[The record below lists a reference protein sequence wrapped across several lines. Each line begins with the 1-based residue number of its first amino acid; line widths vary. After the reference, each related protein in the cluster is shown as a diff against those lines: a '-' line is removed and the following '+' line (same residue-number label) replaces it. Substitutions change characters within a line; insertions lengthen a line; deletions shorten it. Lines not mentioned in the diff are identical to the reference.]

1 MTTLNKTLDELKF
14 EFSDMTGFLQDAF
27 STEEKSLTSIKNNVN
42 QTNKRRRLAKL
53 QNITGRNGIDGM
65 TTKFS
70 EAQNVLMKKTASEI
84 ATDPAV
90 ALSKLEVYD
99 NTLPYGLPPVIAG
112 VNEELREVKEK
123 TWDNFSNFYG
133 KIFRKV
139 GKAEFEEMIRNTS
152 HLSQS
157 DVKNMIY
164 STCGSLSEWPQ
175 INPKSAGMGRCS
187 TLFQLFNKH
196 YMGYTSGGTGGIKV
210 SDFYHDLISSLH
222 TAEIYGLAGKN
233 KPTTIT
239 GFSNK
244 IETYNINTELWF
256 LSDKDKEEAKY
267 NGFATTG
274 EDSYG
279 KFFDI
284 GGFPYRLRRYNM
296 LNNAIDANGNLPVD
310 IYIRINQDLKNEIKK
325 NNGAYI
331 QLYPNNAVTPNTNY
345 GNNNNIIVKSDLKI
359 DDNTGNPPKLISKK
373 ICSLFLNEGQTADI
387 NKLEKIEYP
396 IRYLFNTQEMY
407 GILPLT
413 CLIGITQ
420 IFDMANFG
428 ASSLPAV
435 DPLLATYIT
444 TINPLKNIFCYN
456 QKIPE
461 IGVLLFVRK
470 IFQELYP
477 VQDANPAVVTHDIV
491 NIFQSHLRIV
501 NPVGGVNASSFTTYG
516 AGTAGVNVYTNV
528 YINDTAD
535 IVSKKLLKVIEA
547 YSVDW
552 PTLRP
557 VYYKKFIEPLI
568 KLIRESPTKYTQL
581 VNGVYTRDYY
591 VTDFTNADYNH
602 IITQPLLNMTFPDI
616 PGPPVINHA
625 LIQRFFTNGGGAVD
639 SLTLNIGAVANNAV
653 PCVLMYRYIMYA
665 LIFKYVSEINSNQVG
680 NNRNKYNLYS
690 DDGTMASNM
699 TTILTLTES
708 LPPYNNLSLFKQQ
721 IPDVNPVMKGG
732 KSKGINKIK
741 TGGSKKN
748 QKGGARDSL
757 FVDTNAGNQGAPR
770 LYANRR
776 LQEFDPKLFKNAV
789 KKYKELNFNSDY
801 ATVKALFDKIS
812 HCSYLPLFFDHFE
825 DDILNITQ
833 IQAGTGGCGVAAPA
847 APIPL
852 SFSEVAQLFLFNC
865 VNTTTTTLLIHF
877 FKNVKA
883 CLNHFVTTDL
893 KEVENK
899 FGKNIANQQTAKIEG
914 SFRELNKE
922 LDKLINFL
930 KYNTLNLQEQ
940 TINLNDNGAGAN
952 PNFVYNANEHYVKNL
967 FLGANV
973 YFSYLSNANQFVVMR
988 LTDSDLGDP
997 AAAAAGAENWQGTNF
1012 FNLLNRIVG
1021 CTESSDDFTK
1031 TIQFLTDNRNDPA
1044 EYGLQTYLA
1053 VLNRLQNPL
1062 VNNRYLQKIR
1072 PHIKDK
1078 PDGCFGGIPFV
1089 SLDPKI
1095 YKLLMLSYYFLL
1107 KLRLVVGEESKKDQ
1121 KIVEEEI
1128 FSELSIDKQRE
1139 IMDTIKSKLTASAF
1153 SGLAS
1158 SLTSNATLKHADL
1171 LFESFYLFLFN
1182 ESNRLIEE
1190 VKKAE
1195 QLTKESSKNKSKKSN
1210 LFAIK
1215 GGQSTSIY
1223 SLRPKTNSN
1232 NGNLLKKQIDF
1243 IKTKYQ
1249 ASSKFDFII
1258 ETLTKQLKKQIELKR
1273 VRNNL
1278 HFFYYIDTHFRN
1290 FKIYMET
1297 VLLTIG
1303 EKNIPPEVSQ
1313 KLQKYVGYTSD
1324 KSKYKES
1331 FTSLKNSPLVDPQY
1345 SDPLWWANIER
1356 KFMSIQKQG
1365 NMSDDVVYRLF
1376 IITTTPTSG
1385 LKKAS
1390 LRDMYIVD
1398 AFNLATLNDDRSKI
1412 DQPSWFSTGY
1422 RTHAGIKSVE
1432 ISQKNSQGNKQFVY
1446 SDSNTV
1452 IKLTGIQ
1459 FHDPKTKKVMRFNTI
1474 AYKTGLKNMYNKL
1487 PHTIVRTN
1495 NEKINEAVYE
1505 AIHPDIIEL
1514 IHGRYLYYDKN
1525 DNKYKKLIPL
1535 FLQGSTNAELNN
1547 ILTHQQQLKY
1557 RGIKEKFRNTLN
1569 DYKIYQMED
1578 EKIQN
1583 LKEFRKWLYLI
1594 FMEQQMSL
1602 AKKDD
1607 DLFTTNIQKT
1617 MKQAFNNLFG
1627 SDITGKC
1634 ARVYNIYDFLN
1645 GITLNPQPINPVR
1658 IKCSD
1663 FDNFDLG
1670 SVIIEKFISRESLIK
1685 LMLLY

>member
-1 MTTLNKTLDELKF
+1 MTTLNKTLEELKF

-27 STEEKSLTSIKNNVN
+27 STGEESLTSIKNNLN
-42 QTNKRRRLAKL
+42 RTNRRLRLAKF
-53 QNITGRNGIDGM
+53 QNITGPNGIDGM

-70 EAQNVLMKKTASEI
+70 EAQNVLMKKTSSEI
-84 ATDPAV
+84 AANTAV
-90 ALSKLEVYD
+90 APSKLEVYD
-99 NTLPYGLPPVIAG
+99 NTLPFGIPAAGG
-112 VNEELREVKEK
+112 VNEQLRDVKEK

-187 TLFQLFNKH
+187 TLFQIFNKH
-196 YMGYTSGGTGGIKV
+196 YMGYTAGGTGLKV

-222 TAEIYGLAGKN
+222 TAEVYGLSGKN

-256 LSDKDKEEAKY
+256 LSDKDKEDARY
-267 NGFATTG
+267 NGFARTG

-279 KFFDI
+279 NFFDI
-284 GGFPYRLRRYNM
+284 GGFPYKLNQYNT
-296 LNNAIDANGNLPVD
+296 LNTAIDANGNLPVNT
-310 IYIRINQDLKNEIKK
+310 YIQIETRLKTILKK

-331 QLYPNNAVTPNTNY
+331 QLYPNTAATPNTTY
-345 GNNNNIIVKSDLKI
+345 GNGNNILVKSDLKI
-359 DDNTGNPPKLISKK
+359 DDNTGNPKSISKK

-407 GILPLT
+407 GISPYT
-413 CLIGITQ
+413 DFIPVNE
-420 IFDMANFG
+420 IFDVAAFG
-428 ASSLPAV
+428 ASELPAV
-435 DPLLATYIT
+435 DPRLATYIT
-444 TINPLKNIFCYN
+444 RINPFKNIFCYN

-477 VQDANPAVVTHDIV
+477 VQDANPAHATNDII
-491 NIFQSHLRIV
+491 NIFKRHQNIV
-501 NPVGGVNASSFTTYG
+501 RTIAAVNGHSLNTTYG
-516 AGTAGVNVYTNV
+516 PAGAPTVYTNV
-528 YINDTAD
+528 YVNDTAD

-557 VYYKKFIEPLI
+557 EYYKKFIEPLM
-568 KLIRESPTKYTQL
+568 KLIRESPTKYQQQ
-581 VNGVYTRDYY
+581 VNGTYTRDYY
-591 VTDFTNADYNH
+591 VRDFRNADFSQ
-602 IITQPLLNMTFPDI
+602 IVTQPLLNMTFPNM
-616 PGPPVINHA
+616 PVPPQVINHA
-625 LIQRFFTNGGGAVD
+625 TIAAFFNNVPD
-639 SLTLNIGAVANNAV
+639 SLTAPIGAAAANNAV
-653 PCVLMYRYIMYA
+653 SCVLMYRYIMYA
-665 LIFKYVSEINSNQVG
+665 LIFKYVSEMDSNQAG
-680 NNRNKYNLYS
+680 NNRNKYNLYD
-690 DDGTMASNM
+690 DDGVNNTPR
-699 TTILTLTES
+699 ILTLTE
-708 LPPYNNLSLFKQQ
+708 PVAMFNDLSRFKQL

-732 KSKGINKIK
+732 KSKSINKIK
-741 TGGSKKN
+741 TGGNKKI
-748 QKGGARDSL
+748 QKGGARQTL
-757 FVDTNAGNQGAPR
+757 FVDTPAAGNQGAPR

-776 LQEFDPKLFKNAV
+776 LQEFNPALFKNAV

-801 ATVKALFDKIS
+801 ATVKALFNKIS

-825 DDILNITQ
+825 NDVLNITQ

-847 APIPL
+847 AAIPL
-852 SFSEVAQLFLFNC
+852 SFSDIAQLFLFNC

-877 FKNVKA
+877 FKNIKA
-883 CLNHFVTTDL
+883 CLNHFVATDL
-893 KEVENK
+893 KTVETN
-899 FGKNIANQQTAKIEG
+899 FGKNIVNQQSAKIEG

-940 TINLNDNGAGAN
+940 TINLNDNGGPLGGVAN
-952 PNFVYNANEHYVKNL
+952 PLFVYNANEHYIKNL

-973 YFSYLSNANQFVVMR
+973 YFSYLPNANQFVVMR

-997 AAAAAGAENWQGTNF
+997 VGGAGAADWQGTNF
-1012 FNLLNRIVG
+1012 FKLLNRIVG
-1021 CTESSDDFTK
+1021 CTESADDFTK
-1031 TIQFLTDNRNDPA
+1031 TIQFLTDNRNDA
-1044 EYGLQTYLA
+1044 NEYGLQTYLA
-1053 VLNRLQNPL
+1053 TLTGINPL

-1121 KIVEEEI
+1121 QIVEEEI

-1139 IMDTIKSKLTASAF
+1139 IIDTIKSKLSASAF
-1153 SGLAS
+1153 SALAS
-1158 SLTSNATLKHADL
+1158 SLTSSATLKQADL

-1210 LFAIK
+1210 LFSIK

-1258 ETLTKQLKKQIELKR
+1258 KTLTNQLKKQIELKR

-1278 HFFYYIDTHFRN
+1278 QFFYYIDTHFRN
-1290 FKIYMET
+1290 FKIYMDT
-1297 VLLTIG
+1297 LLFTIG

-1313 KLQKYVGYTSD
+1313 KLQQYVKYSPD

-1345 SDPLWWANIER
+1345 SDPLWWAKIER
-1356 KFMSIQKQG
+1356 KFTSIQKQT
-1365 NMSDDVVYRLF
+1365 NVSDDVVYRLF

-1385 LKKAS
+1385 LKKLS
-1390 LRDMYIVD
+1390 LRDIYIVD

-1432 ISQKNSQGNKQFVY
+1432 IAQKNSQGHNQFVY

-1452 IKLTGIQ
+1452 IKLTGITI
-1459 FHDPKTKKVMRFNTI
+1459 HDSKNRGINSVAFQKK
-1474 AYKTGLKNMYNKL
+1474 LKNLYNKL
-1487 PHTIVRTN
+1487 PRTTVRTEN
-1495 NEKINEAVYE
+1495 NKLTQAVHD
-1505 AIHPDIIEL
+1505 AIHPDIRKL
-1514 IHGRYLYYDKN
+1514 INGEYLYYDKH

-1535 FLQGSTNAELNN
+1535 FLQGSTNLELNN

-1557 RGIKEKFRNTLN
+1557 RPFKQKFSDTV

-1607 DLFTTNIQKT
+1607 DLFTTKIQKT
-1617 MKQAFNNLFG
+1617 MKQAFNNFLG
-1627 SDITGKC
+1627 SDMTGKC
-1634 ARVYNIYDFLN
+1634 ARVYNIYDLLN

-1670 SVIIEKFISRESLIK
+1670 SVMIEGFISRESLIK

>member
-1 MTTLNKTLDELKF
+1 MTTIDLNKTLEELKF
-14 EFSDMTGFLQDAF
+14 EFSNITGFLQDAF
-27 STEEKSLTSIKNNVN
+27 STGEESLTSIKNNIN
-42 QTNKRRRLAKL
+42 KTNKKNRLEKFK
-53 QNITGRNGIDGM
+53 NMTGPNGIDTM

-70 EAQNVLMKKTASEI
+70 EAQNVLFYKTSSEI
-84 ATDPAV
+84 ASNAAGAGT
-90 ALSKLEVYD
+90 SKLAVYD
-99 NTLPYGLPPVIAG
+99 NTLPFGIPAAGG
-112 VNEELREVKEK
+112 VNEQLRDVKEK
-123 TWDNFSNFYG
+123 TWDNFSSYYG
-133 KIFRKV
+133 KIFQKIAK
-139 GKAEFEEMIRNTS
+139 GDFEAMIKNP
-152 HLSQS
+152 LIGQS
-157 DVKNMIY
+157 GAKNIIY
-164 STCGSLSEWPQ
+164 GTCGSLSEWPQ

-187 TLFQLFNKH
+187 TLFQIFNKH
-196 YMGYTSGGTGGIKV
+196 YMGYSAGTGIKV

-222 TAEIYGLAGKN
+222 TAEVYGLAGKN

-267 NGFATTG
+267 NGFARTG

-279 KFFDI
+279 NFFEI
-284 GGFPYRLRRYNM
+284 GGFPVASTDY
-296 LNNAIDANGNLPVD
+296 ANVITHMATHGGKIQYPSND
-310 IYIRINQDLKNEIKK
+310 YDNYIQNTDGLVNQL
-325 NNGAYI
+325 NGAFMRTSNQANETI
-331 QLYPNNAVTPNTNY
+331 IFNDRNLILMGDVEIEDGGANYPKN
-345 GNNNNIIVKSDLKI
+345 KSLNKI
-359 DDNTGNPPKLISKK
+359 Y
-373 ICSLFLNEGQTADI
+373 CSLFLNQGNETNI
-387 NKLEKIEYP
+387 NQLEEMNYRNYLLNIRKNGRFPAICKFLTETIQVPERHGDLLITQRDPEIGLLLFLRLVFELEYP
-396 IRYLFNTQEMY
+396 IERPNMAAALGVGNETINIFTTTANMITNTGAHAAEGLTTNYAATKYNDNLAEVKRKLTTRITTLMAKFNGTPYYTEYIQNLLLKYIDDIEKTPGVTY
-407 GILPLT
+407 ANFPNSGIAAGTNIYDDYFTPF
-413 CLIGITQ
+413 IPNYTQ
-420 IFDMANFG
+420 I
-428 ASSLPAV
+428 
-435 DPLLATYIT
+435 I
-444 TINPLKNIFCYN
+444 
-456 QKIPE
+456 
-461 IGVLLFVRK
+461 
-470 IFQELYP
+470 
-477 VQDANPAVVTHDIV
+477 
-491 NIFQSHLRIV
+491 
-501 NPVGGVNASSFTTYG
+501 
-516 AGTAGVNVYTNV
+516 
-528 YINDTAD
+528 
-535 IVSKKLLKVIEA
+535 
-547 YSVDW
+547 
-552 PTLRP
+552 
-557 VYYKKFIEPLI
+557 
-568 KLIRESPTKYTQL
+568 
-581 VNGVYTRDYY
+581 
-591 VTDFTNADYNH
+591 TDFTGNQA
-602 IITQPLLNMTFPDI
+602 QLTF
-616 PGPPVINHA
+616 G
-625 LIQRFFTNGGGAVD
+625 
-639 SLTLNIGAVANNAV
+639 NNANINNLFQNNPIAGGTFDTV
-653 PCVLMYRYIMYA
+653 PVKVYRHLVHRLKHHLVVKIAA
-665 LIFKYVSEINSNQVG
+665 LQPPAIQT
-680 NNRNKYNLYS
+680 NKYNLYN
-690 DDGTMASNM
+690 DNINAAAV
-699 TTILTLTES
+699 LTNSKSTGAF
-708 LPPYNNLSLFKQQ
+708 NDLSIYKQS
-721 IPDVNPVMKGG
+721 IPDINPLMKGG
-732 KSKGINKIK
+732 KSKSINKIK
-741 TGGSKKN
+741 TGRSKTKSSSKKI
-748 QKGGARDSL
+748 QRGGARMTL
-757 FVDTNAGNQGAPR
+757 FVDTAAPPQNVGAPR
-770 LYANRR
+770 LYANRK
-776 LQEFDPKLFKNAV
+776 LKEFEPALFKNAV
-789 KKYKELNFNSDY
+789 KKYKELNFTSDY
-801 ATVKALFDKIS
+801 TTVKTLFDKIS
-812 HCSYLPLFFDHFE
+812 HINSLPLFFDSY
-825 DDILNITQ
+825 DNTRTRTISTT
-833 IQAGTGGCGVAAPA
+833 GTGGCGVPPPGANTT
-847 APIPL
+847 L

-883 CLNHFVTTDL
+883 CLNHFVATDL
-893 KEVENK
+893 KTVETN
-899 FGKNIANQQTAKIEG
+899 FGKNIVNQQTAKIEG

-940 TINLNDNGAGAN
+940 SINLNDNGAGGAN
-952 PNFVYNANEHYVKNL
+952 PNFVYNANQHYIKNL

-973 YFSYLSNANQFVVMR
+973 YFSYATNANQFVVMR
-988 LTDSDLGDP
+988 LTDDDNP
-997 AAAAAGAENWQGTNF
+997 AGGGVNWQGTNF
-1012 FNLLNRIVG
+1012 FKLLNRIVG
-1021 CTESSDDFTK
+1021 CTESPDDFTK

-1053 VLNRLQNPL
+1053 TLNGINPL
-1062 VNNRYLQKIR
+1062 VNNRYLLKIK

-1121 KIVEEEI
+1121 IIAEEEI
-1128 FSELSIDKQRE
+1128 FSELSIDNKRE
-1139 IMDTIKSKLTASAF
+1139 IIDTIKSKLTASAF

-1158 SLTSNATLKHADL
+1158 SLTSNSTLKHADL

-1210 LFAIK
+1210 LFTIK

-1232 NGNLLKKQIDF
+1232 NGSNLLKKQIDF

-1258 ETLTKQLKKQIELKR
+1258 ETLTKQLKKQIELKK

-1313 KLQKYVGYTSD
+1313 KLHQYVKYSPD

-1331 FTSLKNSPLVDPQY
+1331 FASLKNTPLIDPQY

-1385 LKKAS
+1385 LKKLS

-1422 RTHAGIKSVE
+1422 RTHAGIKSVK
-1432 ISQKNSQGNKQFVY
+1432 IAQKNNQGNNQFVY

-1459 FHDPKTKKVMRFNTI
+1459 FHNLKNKGMRFNNI
-1474 AYKTGLKNMYNKL
+1474 AYKTGIKNMYNKL
-1487 PHTIVRTN
+1487 PLTRVRTN
-1495 NEKINEAVYE
+1495 NEKIREAVNE
-1505 AIHPDIIEL
+1505 AIHPDILAL
-1514 IHGRYLYYDKN
+1514 IRGNYLYYDKH
-1525 DNKYKKLIPL
+1525 DNKYKKLVPL
-1535 FLQGSTNAELNN
+1535 FLQGSTNLELNN

-1557 RGIKEKFRNTLN
+1557 RPFKQKFSDTV

-1602 AKKDD
+1602 AKPDD
-1607 DLFTTNIQKT
+1607 DLFKIKIQKT
-1617 MKQAFNNLFG
+1617 MKQAFNNFFS

-1645 GITLNPQPINPVR
+1645 GETLNPQPINPVR

-1670 SVIIEKFISRESLIK
+1670 SVIINGFISRESLIK
-1685 LMLLY
+1685 LMLIY

>member
-1 MTTLNKTLDELKF
+1 MTTIDLNKTLDELKF

-27 STEEKSLTSIKNNVN
+27 SREEKSLTSIKNNVN
-42 QTNKRRRLAKL
+42 QTNKRRRLAKF
-53 QNITGRNGIDGM
+53 QNITGPNGIDGM

-84 ATDPAV
+84 TMDPA
-90 ALSKLEVYD
+90 APPSKLEVYD
-99 NTLPYGLPPVIAG
+99 NTLPFGLPPVIAG

-123 TWDNFSNFYG
+123 TWDNFSSYYG
-133 KIFRKV
+133 KIFSKI
-139 GKAEFEEMIRNTS
+139 GNDDFDAMIKNP
-152 HLSQS
+152 LIGQS
-157 DVKNMIY
+157 GAKNIIDG
-164 STCGSLSEWPQ
+164 TCGSLSEWPQ

-187 TLFQLFNKH
+187 TLFELFNKH
-196 YMGYTSGGTGGIKV
+196 YMGYSEGTGIKV

-222 TAEIYGLAGKN
+222 TAEIYGWSGKN

-239 GFSNK
+239 GFTDK
-244 IETYNINTELWF
+244 IETYNINTDLWF

-267 NGFATTG
+267 NGFARIG

-279 KFFDI
+279 KFFEI
-284 GGFPYRLRRYNM
+284 GGFPVVSTEY
-296 LNNAIDANGNLPVD
+296 ANVITHMTAHAGKIQYPSND
-310 IYIRINQDLKNEIKK
+310 YDTFIRATDGLVNQL
-325 NNGAYI
+325 NGAFMR
-331 QLYPNNAVTPNTNY
+331 TSDNTNETIIF
-345 GNNNNIIVKSDLKI
+345 NNRNLVIMDNVEI
-359 DDNTGNPPKLISKK
+359 DDGDAKHPTNKSLNK
-373 ICSLFLNEGQTADI
+373 IYCSLFLNQGNETNI
-387 NKLEKIEYP
+387 NKLEEMDYMNYLLNIRKNGTFPAICKFPNETIQVPERHGDILITQRDPEIGLILLLRYAFELEYP
-396 IRYLFNTQEMY
+396 IEVPDSRQPPGPGNQV
-407 GILPLT
+407 IN
-413 CLIGITQ
+413 
-420 IFDMANFG
+420 IFDSTANM
-428 ASSLPAV
+428 
-435 DPLLATYIT
+435 I
-444 TINPLKNIFCYN
+444 
-456 QKIPE
+456 
-461 IGVLLFVRK
+461 
-470 IFQELYP
+470 
-477 VQDANPAVVTHDIV
+477 AN
-491 NIFQSHLRIV
+491 N
-501 NPVGGVNASSFTTYG
+501 GGGGEGLTTTYG
-516 AGTAGVNVYTNV
+516 GTIYSQPLNEVKRKLIERITRLMAKFNGTSYYTEYIQKLLIQ
-528 YINDTAD
+528 YIND
-535 IVSKKLLKVIEA
+535 IEA
-547 YSVDW
+547 G
-552 PTLRP
+552 T
-557 VYYKKFIEPLI
+557 
-568 KLIRESPTKYTQL
+568 
-581 VNGVYTRDYY
+581 GVSYG
-591 VTDFTNADYNH
+591 A
-602 IITQPLLNMTFPDI
+602 FPGI
-616 PGPPVINHA
+616 
-625 LIQRFFTNGGGAVD
+625 
-639 SLTLNIGAVANNAV
+639 
-653 PCVLMYRYIMYA
+653 
-665 LIFKYVSEINSNQVG
+665 QVG
-680 NNRNKYNLYS
+680 INVCDLYFTPFIAAYNAGGIINTFSQNQHNLTFGNANIVNRFQNNNLAAPYDSVPVKVYRHLIYRLITNLYNKLWYLQAVQLDNNKYNLYDDNNNHAQVLTKSKSTATFNDLS
-690 DDGTMASNM
+690 D
-699 TTILTLTES
+699 
-708 LPPYNNLSLFKQQ
+708 FKQL

-741 TGGSKKN
+741 TGGNKTKISSKKI
-748 QKGGARDSL
+748 QKGGARDTL
-757 FVDTNAGNQGAPR
+757 FVDAGGAPNEGAPR
-770 LYANRR
+770 LYANRK
-776 LQEFDPKLFKNAV
+776 LKEFDPTLFKNAV

-801 ATVKALFDKIS
+801 ATVKSLFDKIS
-812 HCSYLPLFFDHFE
+812 HINSLPLFFDSY
-825 DDILNITQ
+825 DNTRTRTIPTT
-833 IQAGTGGCGVAAPA
+833 GSCGGCGVALPA
-847 APIPL
+847 AGNTTL

-883 CLNHFVTTDL
+883 CLTHFVSTDL
-893 KEVENK
+893 KTAEKNI
-899 FGKNIANQQTAKIEG
+899 GKNIGTPQTAKIEG

-940 TINLNDNGAGAN
+940 TINLNNNGAGAN
-952 PNFVYNANEHYVKNL
+952 PNFAYNENEHYIKNL

-973 YFSYLSNANQFVVMR
+973 YFSYAATANQFVVMR
-988 LTDSDLGDP
+988 LTDNDDP
-997 AAAAAGAENWQGTNF
+997 AGGGGGVNWQGTNF
-1012 FNLLNRIVG
+1012 FKLLNRIVG

-1044 EYGLQTYLA
+1044 EYGLQTYFNTLTTI
-1053 VLNRLQNPL
+1053 NPL
-1062 VNNRYLQKIR
+1062 VNNRYLLKIR

-1121 KIVEEEI
+1121 IIAEEEI
-1128 FSELSIDKQRE
+1128 FSELSLDNKRE
-1139 IMDTIKSKLTASAF
+1139 IIDTIKSKLTASAF

-1158 SLTSNATLKHADL
+1158 SLTSNATLKQADL

-1195 QLTKESSKNKSKKSN
+1195 QLTKESSKNKAKKEN
-1210 LFAIK
+1210 LFTIK

-1232 NGNLLKKQIDF
+1232 NGSNLLKKQIDF

-1258 ETLTKQLKKQIELKR
+1258 ETLTKQLKKQIELKK
-1273 VRNNL
+1273 VKNNL
-1278 HFFYYIDTHFRN
+1278 HFFYYMDTHFRN

-1313 KLQKYVGYTSD
+1313 KLHQYVKYSPD

-1331 FTSLKNSPLVDPQY
+1331 FASLKNTPLIDPQY

-1365 NMSDDVVYRLF
+1365 NISDDVVYRLF

-1385 LKKAS
+1385 LKRLT

-1398 AFNLATLNDDRSKI
+1398 AFNLASMNDDRSKI

-1432 ISQKNSQGNKQFVY
+1432 ISQKNNQGNNKFVY

-1459 FHDPKTKKVMRFNTI
+1459 FHDSKNNLIRRNNVQKLLPKNPTQNDMNKAIKK
-1474 AYKTGLKNMYNKL
+1474 
-1487 PHTIVRTN
+1487 
-1495 NEKINEAVYE
+1495 
-1505 AIHPDIIEL
+1505 AIHPDIRKL
-1514 IHGRYLYYDKN
+1514 INGEYLYYDKN
-1525 DNKYKKLIPL
+1525 DNRYKKLIPL
-1535 FLQGSTNAELNN
+1535 FLQGSTNLELFQIVNHQRN
-1547 ILTHQQQLKY
+1547 IKY
-1557 RGIKEKFRNTLN
+1557 RGIKQKFSDTL
-1569 DYKIYQMED
+1569 DYTIYQMED
-1578 EKIQN
+1578 EKIQK

-1602 AKKDD
+1602 VKKDD
-1607 DLFTTNIQKT
+1607 DSFKTNIQKT
-1617 MKQAFNNLFG
+1617 MKQAFNNFL
-1627 SDITGKC
+1627 SSNITGKC
-1634 ARVYNIYDFLN
+1634 NRVYNIYDY
-1645 GITLNPQPINPVR
+1645 INSKTPTVQQIIPVR

-1670 SVIIEKFISRESLIK
+1670 SVIIEGFISRESLIK

>member
-1 MTTLNKTLDELKF
+1 MTTIDLNKTLDELKF
-14 EFSDMTGFLQDAF
+14 EFSDMTGFLHDAF
-27 STEEKSLTSIKNNVN
+27 STGEESLTSIKNNIN
-42 QTNKRRRLAKL
+42 KSNKRSRLTKF
-53 QNITGRNGIDGM
+53 QNITGVNGIDGM

-70 EAQNVLMKKTASEI
+70 EAQNVLFYKTPSEI
-84 ATDPAV
+84 AANTAV
-90 ALSKLEVYD
+90 APSKLEVYD
-99 NTLPYGLPPVIAG
+99 NTLPYGLPAAG
-112 VNEELREVKEK
+112 VNEELRNVKEK
-123 TWDNFSNFYG
+123 TWDNFSNYYG
-133 KIFRKV
+133 KIFRKIAK
-139 GKAEFEEMIRNTS
+139 GDFEAMINNPS
-152 HLSQS
+152 IGQS
-157 DVKNMIY
+157 GAKNIIY
-164 STCGSLSEWPQ
+164 GTCGSLSEWPQ

-196 YMGYTSGGTGGIKV
+196 YMGYTSGGTGLKV
-210 SDFYHDLISSLH
+210 PDFYHDLISSLH
-222 TAEIYGLAGKN
+222 TAEIYGLSGKN

-244 IETYNINTELWF
+244 IETYNINTDLWF

-267 NGFATTG
+267 NGFARTG

-284 GGFPYRLRRYNM
+284 GGFP
-296 LNNAIDANGNLPVD
+296 VVS
-310 IYIRINQDLKNEIKK
+310 NQYTNVIAHMTGHAGKIQYPSNDYDNFIQTTDLLVNQL
-325 NNGAYI
+325 NGAFI
-331 QLYPNNAVTPNTNY
+331 RTSDNNETIIF
-345 GNNNNIIVKSDLKI
+345 NNRNLVIMKDVEI
-359 DDNTGNPPKLISKK
+359 DDRGAKYPTSKSLNK
-373 ICSLFLNEGQTADI
+373 IYCSLFLNQGNETNI
-387 NKLEKIEYP
+387 NQLEEIDYKNYLFNTRQRGRFPAICKFPTETIPLQERHGDLLITQRDPEIGLMLFLRMVFEIEYP
-396 IRYLFNTQEMY
+396 ITRLNP
-407 GILPLT
+407 G
-413 CLIGITQ
+413 
-420 IFDMANFG
+420 
-428 ASSLPAV
+428 
-435 DPLLATYIT
+435 
-444 TINPLKNIFCYN
+444 NPLGAGNETI
-456 QKIPE
+456 
-461 IGVLLFVRK
+461 
-470 IFQELYP
+470 
-477 VQDANPAVVTHDIV
+477 
-491 NIFQSHLRIV
+491 NIFQSTANMITNTGVHAQEGLTTNYSRTKYNDNLATVKSKLKSRIT
-501 NPVGGVNASSFTTYG
+501 NLMAKINGTPYYTEYIQNLLLKYIDDIEKAGTGVTYG
-516 AGTAGVNVYTNV
+516 DFPNSVFQVGYNAYSDYFNPFENTYPTAAGINIFSQNQPNLTFGNAANYALLFTNDVINAGSVYGTAPVKVY
-528 YINDTAD
+528 
-535 IVSKKLLKVIEA
+535 
-547 YSVDW
+547 
-552 PTLRP
+552 R
-557 VYYKKFIEPLI
+557 
-568 KLIRESPTKYTQL
+568 
-581 VNGVYTRDYY
+581 
-591 VTDFTNADYNH
+591 H
-602 IITQPLLNMTFPDI
+602 
-616 PGPPVINHA
+616 
-625 LIQRFFTNGGGAVD
+625 LIQRLFFHLNTKLVALQAVGLD
-639 SLTLNIGAVANNAV
+639 N
-653 PCVLMYRYIMYA
+653 
-665 LIFKYVSEINSNQVG
+665 
-680 NNRNKYNLYS
+680 NKYNLYN
-690 DDGTMASNM
+690 DNEGQAPA
-699 TTILTLTES
+699 LTSSKPTAGIFD
-708 LPPYNNLSLFKQQ
+708 NLSNFKQQ
-721 IPDVNPVMKGG
+721 IPDVNPIMKGG
-732 KSKGINKIK
+732 KLKSINKIK
-741 TGGSKKN
+741 TGGNKTKILSKKI
-748 QKGGARDSL
+748 QKGGARNTL
-757 FVDTNAGNQGAPR
+757 FVDTAVAGNQGAPR
-770 LYANRR
+770 LYANRK
-776 LQEFDPKLFKNAV
+776 LKEFDPTLFKNAV
-789 KKYKELNFNSDY
+789 KKYKELNFTSDH
-801 ATVKALFDKIS
+801 ATVKTLFDKIS
-812 HCSYLPLFFDHFE
+812 HINSLPLFFDSY
-825 DDILNITQ
+825 DNTRTRTIPTT
-833 IQAGTGGCGVAAPA
+833 GTGGCGVAPA
-847 APIPL
+847 GGNTTL

-883 CLNHFVTTDL
+883 CLTHFVTTDL

-952 PNFVYNANEHYVKNL
+952 PNFVYNANEHYIKNL

-973 YFSYLSNANQFVVMR
+973 YFSYATNANQFVVMR
-988 LTDSDLGDP
+988 LTDNDNP
-997 AAAAAGAENWQGTNF
+997 AGGGVDWQGTNF
-1012 FNLLNRIVG
+1012 FKLLNRIVG
-1021 CTESSDDFTK
+1021 CTESPDDFTK

-1044 EYGLQTYLA
+1044 EYGLQTYLDT
-1053 VLNRLQNPL
+1053 LTRLPNPL
-1062 VNNRYLQKIR
+1062 VHNRYLQKIR

-1139 IMDTIKSKLTASAF
+1139 IIDTIKSKLSESAF

-1158 SLTSNATLKHADL
+1158 SLTSNATLKQADL

-1195 QLTKESSKNKSKKSN
+1195 QLTKESSKNKEKKSN
-1210 LFAIK
+1210 LFTIK

-1232 NGNLLKKQIDF
+1232 NGNNLLKKQIDF

-1258 ETLTKQLKKQIELKR
+1258 ETLTKQLKKQIELKK

-1303 EKNIPPEVSQ
+1303 EKNIPPEVSE
-1313 KLQKYVGYTSD
+1313 KLQKYVKYSPD

-1331 FTSLKNSPLVDPQY
+1331 FASLKNSRLVDPQY

-1385 LKKAS
+1385 LKRIWV
-1390 LRDMYIVD
+1390 RDMYIIDV
-1398 AFNLATLNDDRSKI
+1398 FNLATLNDDRSKEEK
-1412 DQPSWFSTGY
+1412 PSWFSTGY

-1432 ISQKNSQGNKQFVY
+1432 ITQKNSQGNKQFVY

-1459 FHDPKTKKVMRFNTI
+1459 FHDLKNKGIRFNNI

-1487 PHTIVRTN
+1487 PLTRVRTN
-1495 NEKINEAVYE
+1495 NEKIREAVNE
-1505 AIHPDIIEL
+1505 AIHPDIIAL
-1514 IHGRYLYYDKN
+1514 ISGHYLYYDKN

-1535 FLQGSTNAELNN
+1535 FLQGSTNLELND
-1547 ILTHQQQLKY
+1547 ILTQQKQSKY
-1557 RGIKEKFRNTLN
+1557 RLFKQKFSDTL

-1627 SDITGKC
+1627 RDITGKC
-1634 ARVYNIYDFLN
+1634 TRVYNIYDFLN
-1645 GITLNPQPINPVR
+1645 GETLNPQPINPVR

>member
-1 MTTLNKTLDELKF
+1 MTTLDKTLDELKF

-27 STEEKSLTSIKNNVN
+27 STEEKSLTSIKNNIN
-42 QTNKRRRLAKL
+42 QTNKRRRLAKF
-53 QNITGRNGIDGM
+53 QNITGLNGIDGM

-84 ATDPAV
+84 TTDPAV
-90 ALSKLEVYD
+90 APSKLAVYD
-99 NTLPYGLPPVIAG
+99 NTLPFGLPAAITG
-112 VNEELREVKEK
+112 VNEQLRDVKEK

-187 TLFQLFNKH
+187 TLFQIFNKH
-196 YMGYTSGGTGGIKV
+196 YMGYTAGGTGLKV

-222 TAEIYGLAGKN
+222 TAEVYGLSGKN
-233 KPTTIT
+233 KPTAIT

-244 IETYNINTELWF
+244 IETYNINTDLWF

-267 NGFATTG
+267 NGFARTG

-279 KFFDI
+279 HFFDI
-284 GGFPYRLRRYNM
+284 GGFPYRLAQYDA
-296 LNNAIDANGNLPVD
+296 LNNGIDANGNLPVNR
-310 IYIRINQDLKNEIKK
+310 YIQFETRLKTNLKK

-331 QLYPNNAVTPNTNY
+331 QLYPNNAATPNTTY
-345 GNNNNIIVKSDLKI
+345 GNENNILVKSDLKI
-359 DDNTGNPPKLISKK
+359 DDNTGNPKSISKR
-373 ICSLFLNEGQTADI
+373 ICSLFLNEGQTANI

-396 IRYLFNTQEMY
+396 IRYLFNTQEVY
-407 GILPLT
+407 GISPFT
-413 CLIGITQ
+413 DFTNVNQ
-420 IFDMANFG
+420 IFDVVAFG
-428 ASSLPAV
+428 ASALPAV
-435 DPLLATYIT
+435 EPTLATYIT
-444 TINPLKNIFCYN
+444 TINPFKNIFVYN

-477 VQDANPAVVTHDIV
+477 VQDANPAAITNDII
-491 NIFQSHLRIV
+491 NIFQSHQNIV
-501 NPVGGVNASSFTTYG
+501 ITNGAVNGHSLNTTYAPAGG
-516 AGTAGVNVYTNV
+516 AATVYTNV

-535 IVSKKLLKVIEA
+535 IVSKKLVKVIEA

-557 VYYKKFIEPLI
+557 EYYKKFIEPLM
-568 KLIRESPTKYTQL
+568 KLIRESPTKYTQQ
-581 VNGVYTRDYY
+581 VNGVNTCDYY
-591 VTDFTNADYNH
+591 VTDFRNANYTQIVTN
-602 IITQPLLNMTFPDI
+602 PLPNMTFPNM
-616 PGPPVINHA
+616 PVPPVGITHA
-625 LIQRFFTNGGGAVD
+625 TIQRFFNNGGGPD
-639 SLTLNIGAVANNAV
+639 SLTANIVGVAANNAV
-653 PCVLMYRYIMYA
+653 RCVLMYRYIMYA
-665 LIFKYVSEINSNQVG
+665 LIFKYVSEIDSNQAG
-680 NNRNKYNLYS
+680 NRRNKYNLYS
-690 DDGTMASNM
+690 DDGIAVNNM
-699 TTILTLTES
+699 HRTLTLTE
-708 LPPYNNLSLFKQQ
+708 PAAGFDDLSLFKQL

-732 KSKGINKIK
+732 KSKSINKIK
-741 TGGSKKN
+741 TGGSKKI

-757 FVDTNAGNQGAPR
+757 FVDTAAPGNQGAPR

-776 LQEFDPKLFKNAV
+776 LQEFNPALFKNAV

-801 ATVKALFDKIS
+801 ATVKLLFNKIS
-812 HCSYLPLFFDHFE
+812 QCSFLPLFFDHFE
-825 DDILNITQ
+825 EDILNIEQ
-833 IQAGTGGCGVAAPA
+833 VAAGTGGCGVVPQAQ
-847 APIPL
+847 IPL
-852 SFSEVAQLFLFNC
+852 SFSDVAQLFLFNC

-883 CLNHFVTTDL
+883 CLTHFVTTDL

-940 TINLNDNGAGAN
+940 SINLNDNGGPVGGGAN
-952 PNFVYNANEHYVKNL
+952 PNFVFNANQHYIKNL

-973 YFSYLSNANQFVVMR
+973 YFSYLPNANQFVVMR
-988 LTDSDLGDP
+988 LTNDDLGDP
-997 AAAAAGAENWQGTNF
+997 AAGAGAGAEDWQGTNF
-1012 FNLLNRIVG
+1012 FKLLNRIVG

-1031 TIQFLTDNRNDPA
+1031 TIQFLTDNRNDA
-1044 EYGLQTYLA
+1044 NEYGLQNYLGILA
-1053 VLNRLQNPL
+1053 RLPTPL

-1121 KIVEEEI
+1121 QIVEEEI

-1139 IMDTIKSKLTASAF
+1139 IIDTIKSKLSASAF

-1158 SLTSNATLKHADL
+1158 SLTSNATLKQAEL

-1210 LFAIK
+1210 LFTIK

-1303 EKNIPPEVSQ
+1303 EKNIPPEVSE
-1313 KLQKYVGYTSD
+1313 KLQKYVGYSPD

-1331 FTSLKNSPLVDPQY
+1331 FDSLKKSRLVDPLY

-1356 KFMSIQKQG
+1356 KFMGIQKQG

-1385 LKKAS
+1385 LKKLT
-1390 LRDMYIVD
+1390 LRDIYIVD
-1398 AFNLATLNDDRSKI
+1398 AFNLATLNDDRSKNV
-1412 DQPSWFSTGY
+1412 QPSWFSTGY

-1432 ISQKNSQGNKQFVY
+1432 IPQKNNQGRNQNVY

-1459 FHDPKTKKVMRFNTI
+1459 IHDTKNPLIRRNNVQQ
-1474 AYKTGLKNMYNKL
+1474 LL
-1487 PHTIVRTN
+1487 PRAPTN
-1495 NEKINEAVYE
+1495 QQIQQAIEK
-1505 AIHPDIIEL
+1505 AIHPDIRKL
-1514 IHGRYLYYDKN
+1514 INGGYLYYDKN
-1525 DNKYKKLIPL
+1525 DNKYKKLVPL
-1535 FLQGSTNAELNN
+1535 FLQGSTNTELNN
-1547 ILTHQQQLKY
+1547 IINHQRNFLY
-1557 RGIKEKFRNTLN
+1557 RGIKQKFSDIL

-1617 MKQAFNNLFG
+1617 MKQSFNNLL
-1627 SDITGKC
+1627 SSNITGKC
-1634 ARVYNIYDFLN
+1634 NRVYNIYDFIN
-1645 GITLNPQPINPVR
+1645 SKTPHGQPINPVR

-1670 SVIIEKFISRESLIK
+1670 SVIINGFISRESLIK

>member
-1 MTTLNKTLDELKF
+1 MTTIDLNKTLEELKF
-14 EFSDMTGFLQDAF
+14 EFSDMTGFLHDAF
-27 STEEKSLTSIKNNVN
+27 STGEESLTSIKNNIN
-42 QTNKRRRLAKL
+42 KSNKRSRLTKF
-53 QNITGRNGIDGM
+53 QNITGVNGIDGM

-70 EAQNVLMKKTASEI
+70 EAQNVLFYKTPSEI
-84 ATDPAV
+84 SSNTAV
-90 ALSKLEVYD
+90 AGTSKLAVYD
-99 NTLPYGLPPVIAG
+99 NTLPFGLPHVIAG
-112 VNEELREVKEK
+112 VNEELRDVKEK
-123 TWDNFSNFYG
+123 TWDNFSNYYG
-133 KIFRKV
+133 KIFRKIAK
-139 GKAEFEEMIRNTS
+139 GDFEEMINNP
-152 HLSQS
+152 LIGQS
-157 DVKNMIY
+157 GAKNMIY

-187 TLFQLFNKH
+187 TLFELFNKH
-196 YMGYTSGGTGGIKV
+196 YMGYTSGGTGLKV
-210 SDFYHDLISSLH
+210 PDFYHDLISSLH
-222 TAEIYGLAGKN
+222 TAEIYGLSGKN

-244 IETYNINTELWF
+244 IETYNINTDLWF

-267 NGFATTG
+267 NGFARTG

-284 GGFPYRLRRYNM
+284 GGFPVVSNQYTNVIAHMTGHAGKIQYPSNDYDTFIQ
-296 LNNAIDANGNLPVD
+296 ATDALV
-310 IYIRINQDLKNEIKK
+310 NQL
-325 NNGAYI
+325 NGAFI
-331 QLYPNNAVTPNTNY
+331 RTSDNNETIIF
-345 GNNNNIIVKSDLKI
+345 NNRNLVIMGDVEI
-359 DDNTGNPPKLISKK
+359 DDGGAKYPTSKSLNK
-373 ICSLFLNEGQTADI
+373 IYCSLFLNQGNETNINQLEDVNENLYLLNTRKNGMFPAICKFPTETIPLQERHGDI
-387 NKLEKIEYP
+387 LITQRDPEIGLMLFLRMVFELEYP
-396 IRYLFNTQEMY
+396 INRLNLGNPIGAGNETINIFENTANMITNNGAHAAE
-407 GILPLT
+407 GLT
-413 CLIGITQ
+413 TTYNGTKYNDDL
-420 IFDMANFG
+420 A
-428 ASSLPAV
+428 AV
-435 DPLLATYIT
+435 KSKLKSRIT
-444 TINPLKNIFCYN
+444 TLMAKINGTPYYTEYIQNLLLKYIDDIE
-456 QKIPE
+456 KAGT
-461 IGVLLFVRK
+461 GV
-470 IFQELYP
+470 
-477 VQDANPAVVTHDIV
+477 
-491 NIFQSHLRIV
+491 
-501 NPVGGVNASSFTTYG
+501 TYG
-516 AGTAGVNVYTNV
+516 AFPGSQAGQTVYNDYFTPFINI
-528 YINDTAD
+528 YIDAAGIIQTFSQNQANLTFGNINIRNLFPNDN
-535 IVSKKLLKVIEA
+535 LLA
-547 YSVDW
+547 PYDS
-552 PTLRP
+552 
-557 VYYKKFIEPLI
+557 
-568 KLIRESPTKYTQL
+568 
-581 VNGVYTRDYY
+581 
-591 VTDFTNADYNH
+591 
-602 IITQPLLNMTFPDI
+602 
-616 PGPPVINHA
+616 PPVKVYRH
-625 LIQRFFTNGGGAVD
+625 LIQRLSFHLITK
-639 SLTLNIGAVANNAV
+639 LNALQPVALNN
-653 PCVLMYRYIMYA
+653 
-665 LIFKYVSEINSNQVG
+665 
-680 NNRNKYNLYS
+680 NKYNLYN
-690 DDGTMASNM
+690 DNEGQAPA
-699 TTILTLTES
+699 LTSSKPTVGIFD
-708 LPPYNNLSLFKQQ
+708 NLSNFKQQ
-721 IPDVNPVMKGG
+721 IPDVNPIMKGG
-732 KSKGINKIK
+732 KLKSINKIK
-741 TGGSKKN
+741 TGGNKTKILSKKI
-748 QKGGARDSL
+748 QKGGARNTL
-757 FVDTNAGNQGAPR
+757 FVDTAVAGNQGAPR

-776 LQEFDPKLFKNAV
+776 LQEFNPTLFKNAV
-789 KKYKELNFNSDY
+789 KKYKELNFTSDY
-801 ATVKALFDKIS
+801 ATVKTLFDKIS
-812 HCSYLPLFFDHFE
+812 HINSLPLFFDSY
-825 DDILNITQ
+825 DNTRTRTINTN
-833 IQAGTGGCGVAAPA
+833 GTGGCGVAPA
-847 APIPL
+847 GANTTL

-899 FGKNIANQQTAKIEG
+899 FGKNISNQQTAKIEG

-952 PNFVYNANEHYVKNL
+952 PNFAYNANEHYIKNL

-973 YFSYLSNANQFVVMR
+973 YFSYDTNANQFVVMR
-988 LTDSDLGDP
+988 LTDDDLGNP
-997 AAAAAGAENWQGTNF
+997 AGGGAGRIDWQGTNF
-1012 FNLLNRIVG
+1012 FKLLNRIVG

-1031 TIQFLTDNRNDPA
+1031 TIQFLTDNRNDPL

-1053 VLNRLQNPL
+1053 ALTALPNPL

-1095 YKLLMLSYYFLL
+1095 YKLMMVSYYFLL
-1107 KLRLVVGEESKKDQ
+1107 KLRLVVGIESKNDQ

-1139 IMDTIKSKLTASAF
+1139 IRDTIKSKLSESAF

-1158 SLTSNATLKHADL
+1158 SLTSNTTLKQADL

-1195 QLTKESSKNKSKKSN
+1195 QLTKESSKNKEKKSN
-1210 LFAIK
+1210 LFTIK

-1232 NGNLLKKQIDF
+1232 NGNNLLKKQIDF

-1258 ETLTKQLKKQIELKR
+1258 ETLTKQLKKQIELKK

-1303 EKNIPPEVSQ
+1303 EKNIPQEVSE
-1313 KLQKYVGYTSD
+1313 KLQKYVKYSPD

-1331 FTSLKNSPLVDPQY
+1331 FASLKNSPLVDPQY

-1385 LKKAS
+1385 LKKLS

-1398 AFNLATLNDDRSKI
+1398 AFNLATLNDDRSKVE
-1412 DQPSWFSTGY
+1412 QSSWQSTGY

-1432 ISQKNSQGNKQFVY
+1432 IPQKNSQGNNQHVY

-1459 FHDPKTKKVMRFNTI
+1459 FHDPKNNNLIRRNNVQ
-1474 AYKTGLKNMYNKL
+1474 KL
-1487 PHTIVRTN
+1487 LPRAPTLQQIQQAV
-1495 NEKINEAVYE
+1495 EK
-1505 AIHPDIIEL
+1505 AIHPDIRKL
-1514 IHGRYLYYDKN
+1514 INGGYLYYDKN
-1525 DNKYKKLIPL
+1525 DNKYKKLVPL
-1535 FLQGSTNAELNN
+1535 FLQGSNNTELNN
-1547 ILTHQQQLKY
+1547 IINHQRTLLY
-1557 RGIKEKFRNTLN
+1557 RGFKQKISDDTL

-1617 MKQAFNNLFG
+1617 MKQAFNNFL
-1627 SDITGKC
+1627 SSNITGKC
-1634 ARVYNIYDFLN
+1634 NRVYNIYDFIN
-1645 GITLNPQPINPVR
+1645 SKTPTGQPINPVR

-1670 SVIIEKFISRESLIK
+1670 ACIIEGFISRESLIK

>member
-1 MTTLNKTLDELKF
+1 MTTLNKTLEELKF
-14 EFSDMTGFLQDAF
+14 EFSDMTGFLHDAF
-27 STEEKSLTSIKNNVN
+27 STGDESLTSIKNNIN
-42 QTNKRRRLAKL
+42 KSNKRSRLTKF
-53 QNITGRNGIDGM
+53 QNITGPNGIDGM

-70 EAQNVLMKKTASEI
+70 EAQNVLMKKTPSEI
-84 ATDPAV
+84 AANTAV
-90 ALSKLEVYD
+90 AGTSKLAVYD
-99 NTLPYGLPPVIAG
+99 NTLPYGLPAAGG
-112 VNEELREVKEK
+112 VNEELRNVKEK
-123 TWDNFSNFYG
+123 TWDNFSSYYG
-133 KIFRKV
+133 KIFRKIAK
-139 GKAEFEEMIRNTS
+139 GDFEAMINNP
-152 HLSQS
+152 LIGQS
-157 DVKNMIY
+157 GAKNIIY
-164 STCGSLSEWPQ
+164 GTCGSLSEWPQ

-187 TLFQLFNKH
+187 TLFELFNKH
-196 YMGYTSGGTGGIKV
+196 YMGYTSGGTGLKA

-222 TAEIYGLAGKN
+222 TAEVYGLAGKN

-244 IETYNINTELWF
+244 IETYNINTDLWF
-256 LSDKDKEEAKY
+256 LSDKDKEDARY
-267 NGFATTG
+267 NGFARTG

-279 KFFDI
+279 NFFEI
-284 GGFPYRLRRYNM
+284 GGFPVASTQYANVIAHMTGHAGKIQYPSNDYDNFIR
-296 LNNAIDANGNLPVD
+296 ATDALV
-310 IYIRINQDLKNEIKK
+310 NQL
-325 NNGAYI
+325 NGAFMRTNVH
-331 QLYPNNAVTPNTNY
+331 NNETIIF
-345 GNNNNIIVKSDLKI
+345 NNRNLVIMKDVEI
-359 DDNTGNPPKLISKK
+359 DDRGAKYPTSKSLNK
-373 ICSLFLNEGQTADI
+373 IYCSLFLNQGNETNINQLEDVNENLYLFNSRDI
-387 NKLEKIEYP
+387 GFFPAICKFPQEIRPLQDRHGDILITQRDPEIGLMLFLRMVFEIEYP
-396 IRYLFNTQEMY
+396 INRLNPGNPLGAGNETINIFENTANMITNNGAHAAEGLTTTYSGTIYNDDLATVKRKLKGQIDTLMAKINGTPYYTEYIQNLLLKYIDDIEKAGTGVTYGDFPNSVFQVGHNAYSDYFNPFENTY
-407 GILPLT
+407 PTAAGIINTFSQNQANL
-413 CLIGITQ
+413 
-420 IFDMANFG
+420 NFG
-428 ASSLPAV
+428 NA
-435 DPLLATYIT
+435 
-444 TINPLKNIFCYN
+444 
-456 QKIPE
+456 
-461 IGVLLFVRK
+461 
-470 IFQELYP
+470 
-477 VQDANPAVVTHDIV
+477 ANYAA
-491 NIFQSHLRIV
+491 L
-501 NPVGGVNASSFTTYG
+501 
-516 AGTAGVNVYTNV
+516 
-528 YINDTAD
+528 
-535 IVSKKLLKVIEA
+535 
-547 YSVDW
+547 
-552 PTLRP
+552 
-557 VYYKKFIEPLI
+557 
-568 KLIRESPTKYTQL
+568 
-581 VNGVYTRDYY
+581 
-591 VTDFTNADYNH
+591 FTNDVINAGSIYDS
-602 IITQPLLNMTFPDI
+602 
-616 PGPPVINHA
+616 PPVKVYRH
-625 LIQRFFTNGGGAVD
+625 LIQRLSFHLYNKLVALQPVA
-639 SLTLNIGAVANNAV
+639 LNN
-653 PCVLMYRYIMYA
+653 
-665 LIFKYVSEINSNQVG
+665 
-680 NNRNKYNLYS
+680 NKYNLY
-690 DDGTMASNM
+690 DDNDASAEV
-699 TTILTLTES
+699 LTKSKETANF
-708 LPPYNNLSLFKQQ
+708 NNLSNFKQQ

-732 KSKGINKIK
+732 KLKSINKIK
-741 TGGSKKN
+741 TGGSKTKILSKKI
-748 QKGGARDSL
+748 QKGGARQTL
-757 FVDTNAGNQGAPR
+757 FVDTAAGGNQGAPR
-770 LYANRR
+770 LYANRK
-776 LQEFDPKLFKNAV
+776 LKEFDTTLFKNAV

-801 ATVKALFDKIS
+801 ATVKTLFDKIS
-812 HCSYLPLFFDHFE
+812 HINSLPLFFDSY
-825 DDILNITQ
+825 DNTRTRNIPTT
-833 IQAGTGGCGVAAPA
+833 GTGGCGVAPVGANTT
-847 APIPL
+847 L

-883 CLNHFVTTDL
+883 CLNHFVSTDL

-940 TINLNDNGAGAN
+940 TINLNDNGAVGPAN
-952 PNFVYNANEHYVKNL
+952 PNFVYNANEHYIKNL

-973 YFSYLSNANQFVVMR
+973 YFSYDTNANQFVVMR
-988 LTDSDLGDP
+988 LTDDDNPVG
-997 AAAAAGAENWQGTNF
+997 GGVNWGGTNF
-1012 FNLLNRIVG
+1012 FKLLNRIVG
-1021 CTESSDDFTK
+1021 CTESADDFTK
-1031 TIQFLTDNRNDPA
+1031 TIQFLTDNRNEA
-1044 EYGLQTYLA
+1044 NEYGLQTYLA
-1053 VLNRLQNPL
+1053 ILVGLPNPL

-1139 IMDTIKSKLTASAF
+1139 IIDTIKSKLSESAF

-1158 SLTSNATLKHADL
+1158 SLTSNATLKQADL

-1232 NGNLLKKQIDF
+1232 NGNNLLKKQIDF

-1258 ETLTKQLKKQIELKR
+1258 ETLTKQLKKQIELKK

-1303 EKNIPPEVSQ
+1303 EKNIPPEVSE
-1313 KLQKYVGYTSD
+1313 KLQKYVKYSPD

-1331 FTSLKNSPLVDPQY
+1331 FASLKNSSLVDPQY
-1345 SDPLWWANIER
+1345 SDPLWWGNIEK

-1365 NMSDDVVYRLF
+1365 NMSDDVIYRLF

-1385 LKKAS
+1385 LKKLT

-1398 AFNLATLNDDRSKI
+1398 AFNFVTLNDDRSKI
-1412 DQPSWFSTGY
+1412 EQPSWFSTGY

-1432 ISQKNSQGNKQFVY
+1432 IPQKNSQGNIQFVY

-1452 IKLTGIQ
+1452 IKLTGI
-1459 FHDPKTKKVMRFNTI
+1459 TMRDS
-1474 AYKTGLKNMYNKL
+1474 KNNLIRRNNIQKL
-1487 PHTIVRTN
+1487 LPRAPTPQQIQQAI
-1495 NEKINEAVYE
+1495 EK
-1505 AIHPDIIEL
+1505 AIHPDIRKL
-1514 IHGRYLYYDKN
+1514 INGEYLYYDKH
-1525 DNKYKKLIPL
+1525 DNKYKKLVPL
-1535 FLQGSTNAELNN
+1535 FLQGSTNTELNN
-1547 ILTHQQQLKY
+1547 IINHQRNFLY
-1557 RGIKEKFRNTLN
+1557 RGIKQKFSDTL

-1602 AKKDD
+1602 AKNDD

-1617 MKQAFNNLFG
+1617 MKQAFNNFL
-1627 SDITGKC
+1627 SSNITGKC
-1634 ARVYNIYDFLN
+1634 NRIYNIYDYIN
-1645 GITLNPQPINPVR
+1645 SKTPVGQPINPVR

-1670 SVIIEKFISRESLIK
+1670 ACIIEGFISRESLIK

>member
-27 STEEKSLTSIKNNVN
+27 STGEESLTSIKNNIN
-42 QTNKRRRLAKL
+42 KTNKRLRLAKL
-53 QNITGRNGIDGM
+53 QNITGPNGINGM

-70 EAQNVLMKKTASEI
+70 EAQNVLMKKSASEI

-90 ALSKLEVYD
+90 APSKLEVYD
-99 NTLPYGLPPVIAG
+99 NTLPFGLPAAITG
-112 VNEELREVKEK
+112 VNENLRDVKEK

-187 TLFQLFNKH
+187 TLFKIFNKH
-196 YMGYTSGGTGGIKV
+196 YMGYSAGTGLKV
-210 SDFYHDLISSLH
+210 SDFYNDLISSLH
-222 TAEIYGLAGKN
+222 TAEVYGLSGKN

-256 LSDKDKEEAKY
+256 LSDKDKEDARY
-267 NGFATTG
+267 NGFARTG

-279 KFFDI
+279 NFFDI
-284 GGFPYRLRRYNM
+284 GGFPYRYQQYDT
-296 LNNAIDANGNLPVD
+296 LNNAIDANGNLPVAN
-310 IYIRINQDLKNEIKK
+310 YIQIETRLKTTIKK
-325 NNGAYI
+325 NNGAFI
-331 QLYPNNAVTPNTNY
+331 QLYPNHAPTPPTSYLNQ
-345 GNNNNIIVKSDLKI
+345 NNILVKSDLQI

-407 GILPLT
+407 GITPCTDFLT
-413 CLIGITQ
+413 VNQ
-420 IFDMANFG
+420 IFDVNNFG
-428 ASSLPAV
+428 ASALPAV
-435 DPLLATYIT
+435 EPTLATYIT
-444 TINPLKNIFCYN
+444 TINPFKNIFCYN

-477 VQDANPAVVTHDIV
+477 VQDANPAAPTNDIINIFTRHQDIV
-491 NIFQSHLRIV
+491 RTGAAVNGHSLNITYG
-501 NPVGGVNASSFTTYG
+501 VGGAPTP
-516 AGTAGVNVYTNV
+516 YTNV

-557 VYYKKFIEPLI
+557 EYYKKFIEPLI
-568 KLIRESPTKYTQL
+568 KLIRESPTKYIQQ
-581 VNGVYTRDYY
+581 VNSVYTRDYY
-591 VTDFTNADYNH
+591 VRDFTNADFTQ
-602 IITQPLLNMTFPDI
+602 IITQPLPNMTFPDM
-616 PGPPVINHA
+616 PVPVVINHA
-625 LIQRFFTNGGGAVD
+625 LIQGFFTNGAGGQD
-639 SLTLNIGAVANNAV
+639 SLTVNIGAPANNSV

-665 LIFKYVSEINSNQVG
+665 LIFKYVSEIDSNQAG
-680 NNRNKYNLYS
+680 NNRNKYNLYT
-690 DDGTMASNM
+690 DDGILANNATR
-699 TTILTLTES
+699 TLTLTE
-708 LPPYNNLSLFKQQ
+708 PAGPFDNLSLFKQQ

-732 KSKGINKIK
+732 KSKSINKIK
-741 TGGSKKN
+741 TGGSKKI
-748 QKGGARDSL
+748 QRGGARNSL
-757 FVDTNAGNQGAPR
+757 FTGAAPADLPK

-776 LQEFDPKLFKNAV
+776 LQEFNPALFKNAV

-812 HCSYLPLFFDHFE
+812 HCSYLPLFFDHFDE
-825 DDILNITQ
+825 DRLNITQ
-833 IQAGTGGCGVAAPA
+833 IQAGTTGGCGVAAPA
-847 APIPL
+847 ADIPL
-852 SFSEVAQLFLFNC
+852 SFSDIAQLFLFNC

-883 CLNHFVTTDL
+883 CLNHFVATDL
-893 KEVENK
+893 KTAETN
-899 FGKNIANQQTAKIEG
+899 FGKNIVNQQTAKIEG

-952 PNFVYNANEHYVKNL
+952 PNFLYNANEHYVKNL

-973 YFSYLSNANQFVVMR
+973 YFSYATNANQFVVMR

-997 AAAAAGAENWQGTNF
+997 VAGGAGAVPWQGTNF

-1053 VLNRLQNPL
+1053 TLTGLANPL

-1121 KIVEEEI
+1121 QIVEEEI

-1139 IMDTIKSKLTASAF
+1139 IIDTIKSKLSASAF
-1153 SGLAS
+1153 SALAS
-1158 SLTSNATLKHADL
+1158 SLTSNATLKHADM

-1210 LFAIK
+1210 LFSIK

-1249 ASSKFDFII
+1249 VSSKFDFII

-1297 VLLTIG
+1297 ILLTIG

-1313 KLQKYVGYTSD
+1313 KLQQYVKYSPD

-1345 SDPLWWANIER
+1345 SDPLWWAKIEK
-1356 KFMSIQKQG
+1356 KFMSIQKQT
-1365 NMSDDVVYRLF
+1365 NVSDDVVYRLF

-1385 LKKAS
+1385 LKKLT
-1390 LRDMYIVD
+1390 LRDIYIVD

-1422 RTHAGIKSVE
+1422 RTHAGIKSIE
-1432 ISQKNSQGNKQFVY
+1432 ISQKNSQGNNQFVY

-1452 IKLTGIQ
+1452 IKLTGITI
-1459 FHDPKTKKVMRFNTI
+1459 HDSKNRGINSVAFQKK
-1474 AYKTGLKNMYNKL
+1474 LKNLYNKL
-1487 PHTIVRTN
+1487 PLTRVRTN
-1495 NEKINEAVYE
+1495 NNKIKEAVKE
-1505 AIHPDIIEL
+1505 AIHPDIRKL
-1514 IHGRYLYYDKN
+1514 INGGYLYYDKH
-1525 DNKYKKLIPL
+1525 DNKYKKLVPL
-1535 FLQGSTNAELNN
+1535 FLQGSTNLELNN

-1557 RGIKEKFRNTLN
+1557 SPFIKQKFSDTV

-1617 MKQAFNNLFG
+1617 MKQAFNNFLG
-1627 SDITGKC
+1627 SDMTGKC
-1634 ARVYNIYDFLN
+1634 ARVYNIYDLLN

-1670 SVIIEKFISRESLIK
+1670 SVMIEGFISRESLIK